1 MLFMKWYLNSF
12 LLFLQISELQQ
23 RIKKCYP
30 WTDISRTSVVRC
42 CIIYVDYYSKEKFK
56 KKSLYKSFCWSLYS
70 EVIHRVFFSLT
81 HSVIHTLLKHGKYR
95 TCWEILQDICLADL
109 PPGPA
114 CPEVSTLIRGCLAQV
129 AMFWVKR
136 LDSFLNCGMED
147 LR

>member
-23 RIKKCYP
+23 RIKKCCP

-42 CIIYVDYYSKEKFK
+42 CIIYVDYYSKEMFK

-70 EVIHRVFFSLT
+70 EVILRVFFSLT
-81 HSVIHTLLKHGKYR
+81 HSVIHTLLKHRKYR

-114 CPEVSTLIRGCLAQV
+114 CPEVSIWKRGYMWHNFPCIGIKDWAAFEIV
-129 AMFWVKR
+129 GW
-136 LDSFLNCGMED
+136 GI
-147 LR
+147 